1 MVQQFVASVVMTQQA
16 ADKLNIRN
24 CVFFITANDEDQA
37 RGAALTQA
45 MDQLPTYQLLTI
57 MLSVPP
63 EDWIATI
70 TKEKAYG

>member
-24 CVFFITANDEDQA
+24 CLFFITASDEDQA
-37 RGAALTQA
+37 RGQAVVQA
-45 MDQLPTYQLLTI
+45 MDQCPGYQMCTT

-63 EDWIATI
+63 
-70 TKEKAYG
+70 KAWMEGQL